1 MYMYTCIYYMYILH
15 VHITCIYYMYM
26 LHVYVTCICYMYILH
41 VYVTDI
47 CSWDIYEYLRQNP
60 DVWVDSKGVEPPLS
74 LMIQQQCCLCSNVS

>member
-1 MYMYTCIYYMYILH
+1 MYM
-15 VHITCIYYMYM
+15 
-26 LHVYVTCICYMYILH
+26 LH

-47 CSWDIYEYLRQNP
+47 CSWDVYEYLRQNP